1 MKRLARIETWLG
13 VAALALAV
21 LASLYLIISTFGAN
35 EVCYGI
41 SSRSVLCTPL
51 TPGTVEYA
59 QVTGRLL
66 FVLVTVLLLFAG
78 AALGAWGHHKAKEPS
93 ARSAAL
99 GLLCFCAFFIL
110 GLTVPAISGAGF
122 FLIPATTLICVS
134 AALGLVS
141 LLWEWRT
148 QPKEAN

>member
-1 MKRLARIETWLG
+1 
-13 VAALALAV
+13 VASLALAV

-51 TPGTVEYA
+51 KPGTADYA
-59 QVTGRLL
+59 QATERLL
-66 FVLVTVLLLFAG
+66 FVVVTVIVLFAG
-78 AALGAWGHHKAKEPS
+78 ATLGAWGHQRAKEPS

-122 FLIPATTLICVS
+122 FLIPATALVS
-134 AALGLVS
+134 AAAIIGLVR
-141 LLWEWRT
+141 LLQEWRA
-148 QPKEAN
+148 QAKGVKETH